1 MLNTTII
8 DFFAL
13 APESQRL
20 TAKSTTYD
28 TITIYWPLPLE
39 KRTPPYIARYKEKGA
54 NAFKRTELI
63 PNESEESQAHI
74 LNFLNSNTEYTIRI
88 FAAGS
93 RILNEIKIKTLPK
106 RK

>member
-1 MLNTTII
+1 M
-8 DFFAL
+8 FFYVL

-39 KRTPPYIARYKEKGA
+39 ERTPPYIARYRERGA

-74 LNFLNSNTEYTIRI
+74 LNFLKSNTEYTIRI
-88 FAAGS
+88 FAGRS
-93 RILNEIKIKTLPK
+93 KILNEIKIKTLPK